1 MLSPTLPPFAVRTI
15 GRIDRRP
22 WHSTP
27 GTREGDWMLTAV
39 LAGRGRYLGPDG
51 ETAVVAGML
60 GLVPPQRPGV
70 LASDPD
76 DPYDHWYCRF
86 SGGHAAELAGSILA
100 ARSGRRFAACP
111 QVRRI
116 AGDLRAA
123 GERHRRELPARMGRP
138 ELILAGILVA
148 LDRPDEA
155 DDPAMLTADALR
167 EHIRRH
173 LDVPTDLV
181 ATARRFGVSSR
192 TLTRRC
198 RALTGSS
205 VQRLHEDMRLD
216 WAADLLA
223 TTAAP
228 IGEIARRA
236 GYADPA
242 YFSRV
247 FRRRR
252 GLAPLAWRARR
263 AVGPGR
269 TRTEAEPPR
278 GRPGP

>member
-1 MLSPTLPPFAVRTI
+1 
-15 GRIDRRP
+15 
-22 WHSTP
+22 
-27 GTREGDWMLTAV
+27 MLTAV

-51 ETAVVAGML
+51 VTAVGPGML

-86 SGGHAAELAGSILA
+86 SGGHASELAARILA
-100 ARSGRRFAACP
+100 ARGGRRFAACS

-123 GERHRRELPARMGRP
+123 GERHRRDLPTRMGRP

-148 LDRPDEA
+148 LDRPDQAE
-155 DDPAMLTADALR
+155 DPAMLSADGLR
-167 EHIRRH
+167 DHLRRH
-173 LDVPTDLV
+173 LDMPTDLA
-181 ATARRFGVSSR
+181 ATARRFGVSLR

-198 RALTGSS
+198 RMLTGSS
-205 VQRLHEDMRLD
+205 VQRLHEDMKLD

-228 IGEIARRA
+228 IGEVARRV
-236 GYADPA
+236 GYTDPA

-252 GLAPLAWRARR
+252 GLAPLAWRSTQAG
-263 AVGPGR
+263 ASGSPG
-269 TRTEAEPPR
+269 
-278 GRPGP
+278 G